1 MTTASNRPSDDRLFR
16 HYQFRGTHRSVKN
29 AKRGVYATVE
39 EEVCTA
45 FKDVSIEQIRQ
56 NRDMI
61 LLDDP
66 RLIIKLRLPDKKH
79 KLAKKDG
86 FRLIYLVYKNS
97 EEVAFLDIYPKNGPM
112 QQLDIDDQ
120 QVVNLVRQYVDEKEN
135 GTLRTY
141 EI

>member
-1 MTTASNRPSDDRLFR
+1 
-16 HYQFRGTHRSVKN
+16 
-29 AKRGVYATVE
+29 
-39 EEVCTA
+39 
-45 FKDVSIEQIRQ
+45 
-56 NRDMI
+56 MI

-66 RLIIKLRLPDKKH
+66 RIIIKLRLPDKKH

-86 FRLIYLVYKNS
+86 YRLIYLVYKNA

>member
-1 MTTASNRPSDDRLFR
+1 MIDYFAITNFVERIAAL
-16 HYQFRGTHRSVKN
+16 KN

-39 EEVCTA
+39 EEVCTT

-66 RLIIKLRLPDKKH
+66 RIIIKLRLPDKKH

-120 QVVNLVRQYVDEKEN
+120 QVVNLVRQYVDEKES

>member
-1 MTTASNRPSDDRLFR
+1 MIKYSAIAYFFERTAAL
-16 HYQFRGTHRSVKN
+16 KN
-29 AKRGVYATVE
+29 VRRGVYATVE
-39 EEVCTA
+39 DEIRAA
-45 FKDVSIEQIRQ
+45 FKEANIEQIRQ

-66 RLIIKLRLPDKKH
+66 RIIIKLRLPDRKH

-86 FRLIYLVYKNS
+86 FRLIYLVYKDV

-120 QVVNLVRQYVDEKEN
+120 QVVNLVKQYIDEKEN
-135 GTLRTY
+135 GTLLDY

>member
-1 MTTASNRPSDDRLFR
+1 MIDYFAITNFVERIAAL
-16 HYQFRGTHRSVKN
+16 KN

-66 RLIIKLRLPDKKH
+66 RIIIKLRLPDKKH

>member
-1 MTTASNRPSDDRLFR
+1 MIDYFAITNFVERIATLK
-16 HYQFRGTHRSVKN
+16 V

-66 RLIIKLRLPDKKH
+66 RIIIKLRLPDKKH

-120 QVVNLVRQYVDEKEN
+120 QVVNLVRQYVDEKES

>member
-1 MTTASNRPSDDRLFR
+1 MIDYFAITNFVERIAAL
-16 HYQFRGTHRSVKN
+16 KN
-29 AKRGVYATVE
+29 AKRGVYASVE

-45 FKDVSIEQIRQ
+45 SIEQIRQ

-66 RLIIKLRLPDKKH
+66 RIIIKLRLPDKKH

>member
-1 MTTASNRPSDDRLFR
+1 MINYFAITNFVERIATLK
-16 HYQFRGTHRSVKN
+16 V
-29 AKRGVYATVE
+29 AKRGVYVTVE

-66 RLIIKLRLPDKKH
+66 RIIIKLRLPDKKH

-120 QVVNLVRQYVDEKEN
+120 QVVNLVRQYVDEKES

>member
-1 MTTASNRPSDDRLFR
+1 MIDYFAITNFVERIAAL
-16 HYQFRGTHRSVKN
+16 KN

-45 FKDVSIEQIRQ
+45 FKDVSIEHIRQ

-66 RLIIKLRLPDKKH
+66 RLIIKLRLPDKRH

>member
-1 MTTASNRPSDDRLFR
+1 MINYFAITNFVERITTLK
-16 HYQFRGTHRSVKN
+16 V

-66 RLIIKLRLPDKKH
+66 RIIIKLRLPDKKH

-120 QVVNLVRQYVDEKEN
+120 QVVNLVRQYVDEKES

>member
-1 MTTASNRPSDDRLFR
+1 MINYFAITNFLERIATLK
-16 HYQFRGTHRSVKN
+16 V

-45 FKDVSIEQIRQ
+45 FKNVSIEQIRQ

-66 RLIIKLRLPDKKH
+66 RIIIKLRLPDKKH

-120 QVVNLVRQYVDEKEN
+120 QVVNLVRQYVDEKES

>member
-1 MTTASNRPSDDRLFR
+1 MIDYFAITNFVERIAAL
-16 HYQFRGTHRSVKN
+16 KN

-66 RLIIKLRLPDKKH
+66 RIIIKLRLPDKRH

-112 QQLDIDDQ
+112 QQLDINDQ

>member
-1 MTTASNRPSDDRLFR
+1 MIDYFAITNFVERIAAL
-16 HYQFRGTHRSVKN
+16 KN

>member
-1 MTTASNRPSDDRLFR
+1 MERIATLK
-16 HYQFRGTHRSVKN
+16 V

-66 RLIIKLRLPDKKH
+66 RIIIKLRLPDKKH

-120 QVVNLVRQYVDEKEN
+120 QVVNLVRQYVDEKES

>member
-1 MTTASNRPSDDRLFR
+1 MINYFAITNFVERIATLK
-16 HYQFRGTHRSVKN
+16 V
-29 AKRGVYATVE
+29 AKRRVYATVE

-66 RLIIKLRLPDKKH
+66 RIIIKLRLPDKKH

-120 QVVNLVRQYVDEKEN
+120 QVVNLVRQYVDEKES

>member
-1 MTTASNRPSDDRLFR
+1 MINYFAITNFVERIATLK
-16 HYQFRGTHRSVKN
+16 V

-66 RLIIKLRLPDKKH
+66 RIIIKLRLPDKKY

-112 QQLDIDDQ
+112 QQLDINDQ

>member
-1 MTTASNRPSDDRLFR
+1 MINYFAMTNFVERIATLK
-16 HYQFRGTHRSVKN
+16 V

-66 RLIIKLRLPDKKH
+66 RIIIKLRLPDKKH

-97 EEVAFLDIYPKNGPM
+97 EKVAFLDIYPKNGPM
-112 QQLDIDDQ
+112 QQLDINDQ

>member
-1 MTTASNRPSDDRLFR
+1 MIDYFAITNFVERIAAL
-16 HYQFRGTHRSVKN
+16 KN
-29 AKRGVYATVE
+29 AKRGVYASVE

-66 RLIIKLRLPDKKH
+66 RIIIKLRLPDKKH

-112 QQLDIDDQ
+112 QQLDINIQ

>member
-1 MTTASNRPSDDRLFR
+1 MIDYFAITNFVERIATL
-16 HYQFRGTHRSVKN
+16 KN
-29 AKRGVYATVE
+29 AKRGVYASVE

>member
-1 MTTASNRPSDDRLFR
+1 MINYFAITNFVERIATLK
-16 HYQFRGTHRSVKN
+16 V

-66 RLIIKLRLPDKKH
+66 RIIIKLRVPDKKH

-120 QVVNLVRQYVDEKEN
+120 QVVNLVRQYVDEKES